1 MTDWAPSVLEGDN
14 SDLCAPYL
22 EALPVSGAA
31 VSVFGGSMQETL
43 VCASDAVS
51 ARLDELQF
59 ELGEGPRWEA
69 LRTRLPVLLPDV
81 HSSTHPSWPVLG
93 KALAGTGVRALF
105 VFPLTVG
112 AIDIGVVEL
121 YRPSP
126 WELNHADQ
134 VVAGVLAGHTA
145 WTLLRRLLAAQPS
158 GDADPSQEAR
168 PLSRREVHQATG
180 MVLAQTGLP
189 AADALLLLRAHA
201 FASGRTLLETAAD
214 VICRRLDFTPAN
226 GGNGGDY
233 CSKVRPW

>member
-1 MTDWAPSVLEGDN
+1 MTDWGPSALEGDN
-14 SDLCAPYL
+14 SDLCAPFL
-22 EALPVSGAA
+22 KALPVSGAA

-43 VCASDAVS
+43 VCASDALS

-81 HSSTHPSWPVLG
+81 RSAPHLSWPVLG
-93 KALAGTGVRALF
+93 KALAGTGIGALF

-121 YRPSP
+121 YRSSP
-126 WELNHADQ
+126 WELSHADQ
-134 VVAGVLAGHTA
+134 VVAGVLAGQTA
-145 WTLLRRLLAAQPS
+145 WTLLRRLLTAKSA
-158 GDADPSQEAR
+158 GDTDPSQEAR
-168 PLSRREVHQATG
+168 PLSRREIHQATG

-201 FASGRTLLETAAD
+201 FASGRTLIETAAD
-214 VICRRLDFTPAN
+214 VVGRHLDFTPPER
-226 GGNGGDY
+226 GNDGR
-233 CSKVRPW
+233 VLQ